1 MIQLEK
7 YYSFPAQDVEA
18 VATTEATGT
27 DFPFRLV
34 VYLRS
39 GRSLGVN
46 YETEAART
54 KAKASLE
61 ARIDSELNGT
71 DRLRDIQFATKI
83 IDQTLRGMEKRQ
95 LRIFRMIKKLL
106 PPTEGEPKGG
116 EDL

>member
-7 YYSFPAQDVEA
+7 FYSFPAQEVEA
-18 VATTEATGT
+18 IATTEGTT
-27 DFPFRLV
+27 DFLFRLV

-61 ARIDSELNGT
+61 ARIDAELNGT
-71 DRLRDIQFATKI
+71 DRIKDIHLGIKI
-83 IDQTLRGMEKRQ
+83 IDQTLQGMEKRQ

-106 PPTEGEPKGG
+106 PPTDGEPKGG